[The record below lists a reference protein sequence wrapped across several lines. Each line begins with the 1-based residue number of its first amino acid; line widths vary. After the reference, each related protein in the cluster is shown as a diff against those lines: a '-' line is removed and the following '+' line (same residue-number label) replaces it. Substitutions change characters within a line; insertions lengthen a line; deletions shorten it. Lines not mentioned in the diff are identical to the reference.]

1 MTVQWYPGHMAKAKR
16 TLEDNL
22 KLVNIVIELCDARLP
37 YSSRNPAIDR
47 IIGKKPRVLVFNK
60 ADLADP
66 AQSEYWMEYYKK
78 QGFTVVF
85 TDARAGDGVKK
96 VIAAVK
102 KAMEE
107 KVSRSLERGR
117 IATTLYAMV
126 VGIPNVG
133 KSSFVNKVSGKAAA
147 KTGDKP
153 GVTREKQWLN
163 MGDDIYL
170 LDTPGLL
177 WPRIDNQMAAL
188 RLAASGAIK
197 DEVVDSG
204 ELCAFL
210 LTFIDSHYPGLIEGR
225 YNIKIPE
232 LSGDEERDYVTETVI
247 GAERLEKGLAILE
260 ACGRARGCLVKG
272 GEVDLGRAAALV
284 LDDFR
289 AGKTGKISLDFPEV
303 LGEEADMAVMN
314 EERMKQKEEKR
325 AARKANY
332 RSRKNGKR

>member
-1 MTVQWYPGHMAKAKR
+1 MNVQWYPGHMAKAKR
-16 TLEDNL
+16 TLEENL

-37 YSSRNPAIDR
+37 YSSRNPAIDS

-60 ADLADP
+60 ADLADQ
-66 AQSEYWMEYYKK
+66 AQSDYWMDYYKK

-85 TDARAGDGVKK
+85 TDAKQGDGVKK

-107 KVSRSLERGR
+107 KVSRSLKRGR

-133 KSSFVNKVSGKAAA
+133 KSSFVNKVAGKATA

-153 GVTREKQWLN
+153 GVTRDKQWLS
-163 MGDDIYL
+163 MGEDIYL

-177 WPRIDNQMAAL
+177 WPRIDNQLAAL
-188 RLAASGAIK
+188 RLAASGAVK
-197 DEVVDSG
+197 DEVVDTG

-210 LTFIDSHYPGLIEGR
+210 LTFIDSHYPGALEAR
-225 YNIKIPE
+225 YGITVPDA
-232 LSGDEERDYVTETVI
+232 SGEERDYVTETVI

-260 ACGRARGCLVKG
+260 ACGKARGCLIKG
-272 GEVDLGRAAALV
+272 GSVDLGRAAALV

-289 AGKTGKISLDFPEV
+289 AGKIGKISLDFPEV
-303 LGEEADMAVMN
+303 LDEEIDISIKNEEAATRKK
-314 EERMKQKEEKR
+314 EKQAERRQ
-325 AARKANY
+325 NY
-332 RSRKNGKR
+332 RSRKNAKR

>member
-16 TLEDNL
+16 TLEENL
-22 KLVNIVIELCDARLP
+22 KLVNIVIELCDARIP
-37 YSSRNPAIDR
+37 YSSRNPAIDK
-47 IIGKKPRVLVFNK
+47 IIGKKPRVLVLNK

-78 QGFTVVF
+78 QGMTVVF
-85 TDARAGDGVKK
+85 TDSKAGDGVKK
-96 VIAAVK
+96 VIAAVN

-107 KVSRSLERGR
+107 KVARSLERGR
-117 IATTLYAMV
+117 VATTLYAMV

-133 KSSFVNKVSGKAAA
+133 KSSFVNKVAGKAAA

-153 GVTREKQWLN
+153 GVTREKQWLS
-163 MGDDIYL
+163 MGDDVYL

-177 WPRIDNQMAAL
+177 WPRIDNQLAAM

-197 DEVVDSG
+197 DEVVDTG

-210 LTFIDSHYPGLIEGR
+210 LTFIEDHYPGALEAR
-225 YNIKIPE
+225 YGIKLPGEEEFPE
-232 LSGDEERDYVTETVI
+232 SEYVTETI
-247 GAERLEKGLAILE
+247 LGAGRLARGLAILE
-260 ACGRARGCLVKG
+260 ACGKARGCLVKG
-272 GEVDLGRAAALV
+272 GEVDLARAAALV

-289 AGKTGKISLDFPEV
+289 AGKTGRISLDFPEV
-303 LGEEADMAVMN
+303 LEEAADVALLN
-314 EERMKQKEEKR
+314 EAAARRKEEKR

-332 RSRKNGKR
+332 RSRKNAKR

>member
-1 MTVQWYPGHMAKAKR
+1 MNVQWYPGHMAKARR
-16 TLEDNL
+16 TLEENL
-22 KLVNIVIELCDARLP
+22 KLVNIVIELCDARIP

-47 IIGKKPRVLVFNK
+47 IIGRKPRVLVFNK

-66 AQSEYWMEYYKK
+66 AQSEYWTDYYKK

-85 TDARAGDGVKK
+85 TDARSGDGVKK
-96 VIAAVK
+96 VIAAVR

-117 IATTLYAMV
+117 IATSLYAMI

-133 KSSFVNKVSGKAAA
+133 KSSFVNKVAGKAAA
-147 KTGDKP
+147 KTGDRP
-153 GVTREKQWLN
+153 GVTREKQWLS

-177 WPRIDNQMAAL
+177 WPRIDNQLAAL
-188 RLAASGAIK
+188 RLAASGAVK
-197 DEVVDSG
+197 DEVVDTG

-210 LTFIDSHYPGLIEGR
+210 LTFIDSHYPGALEAR
-225 YNIKIPE
+225 YGITVPDVKEN
-232 LSGDEERDYVTETVI
+232 EEREYVTETVI

-260 ACGRARGCLVKG
+260 ACGKARGCLVKG
-272 GEVDLGRAAALV
+272 GEVDTGRAAALV

-289 AGKTGKISLDFPEV
+289 AGKIGKISLDFPEV
-303 LGEEADMAVMN
+303 LEEEADVIIKN
-314 EERMKQKEEKR
+314 EEAARRKEEKR

-332 RSRKNGKR
+332 RSRKNAKR